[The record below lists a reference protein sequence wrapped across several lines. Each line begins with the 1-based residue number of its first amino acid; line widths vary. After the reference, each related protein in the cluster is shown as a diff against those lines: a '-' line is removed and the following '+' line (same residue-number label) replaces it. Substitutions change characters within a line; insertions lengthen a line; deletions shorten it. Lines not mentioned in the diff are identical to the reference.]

1 MKDVNSTHV
10 KKPSRL
16 FGGRDYR
23 GHLNKGNNSQVQQV
37 FADNLAKQGLTREQV
52 IATERKLAKFANT
65 MDSLVRIPFT
75 QQGIGADAALSTVPI
90 AGDVAG
96 LILTGYAFILG
107 RQLGVPVQ
115 KMTPA
120 IKLALVDMVVG
131 VVPAV
136 GTLLDIF
143 IRPSR
148 KTLTIVHQHLQ
159 DEYGIDDTMH
169 LQRPFLHESLE
180 NKQQNSKLWRNPVV
194 AWLYLRIPDILGII
208 VLLLLGWLMWSV
220 GSWVL
225 GMFDRNTGF

>member
-1 MKDVNSTHV
+1 MRDVNSTHV

-16 FGGRDYR
+16 FGSRNHR

-107 RQLGVPVQ
+107 RQLGVPVS

-120 IKLALVDMVVG
+120 IKLAFIDMVVG

-180 NKQQNSKLWRNPVV
+180 QRQKNSKLWRNPVV

>member
-16 FGGRDYR
+16 FGGRDY
-23 GHLNKGNNSQVQQV
+23 LNKGNNSQVQQV

-107 RQLGVPVQ
+107 RQLGVPVS

-120 IKLALVDMVVG
+120 IKLAFIDMVVG

-194 AWLYLRIPDILGII
+194 AWLHLRIPDILGII